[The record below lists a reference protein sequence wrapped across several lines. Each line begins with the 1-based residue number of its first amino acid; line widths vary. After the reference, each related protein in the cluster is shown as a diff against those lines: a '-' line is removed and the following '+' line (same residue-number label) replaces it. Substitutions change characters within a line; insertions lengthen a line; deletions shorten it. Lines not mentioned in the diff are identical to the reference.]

1 MNTSTA
7 TSAAMLGWLVAEKLL
22 HGKATGIGAASGA
35 VAGLV
40 AITPAAGFVSPVG
53 AIVIGLLAGGICA
66 WAIGLKNR
74 LGLDDA
80 LDVGGVHLI
89 GGIIGTV
96 TIGFFSTSTGL
107 FYGGNADQL
116 VIQIIIAAFAILFSG
131 ILTLVIGLGLKST
144 MGLRLDEEV
153 EYAGDTA
160 IHGESA
166 YDFEGGSGIGAGGV
180 PSGSIAKHSEHVEEG
195 ANA

>member
-1 MNTSTA
+1 
-7 TSAAMLGWLVAEKLL
+7 
-22 HGKATGIGAASGA
+22 
-35 VAGLV
+35 
-40 AITPAAGFVSPVG
+40 
-53 AIVIGLLAGGICA
+53 
-66 WAIGLKNR
+66 
-74 LGLDDA
+74 
-80 LDVGGVHLI
+80 
-89 GGIIGTV
+89 V